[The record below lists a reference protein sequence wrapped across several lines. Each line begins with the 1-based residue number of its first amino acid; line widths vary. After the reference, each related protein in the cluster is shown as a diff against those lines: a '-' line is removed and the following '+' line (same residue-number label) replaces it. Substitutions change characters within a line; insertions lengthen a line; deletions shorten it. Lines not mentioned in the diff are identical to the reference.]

1 MHLLP
6 NLNYEI
12 WLEDPVWEGAASTNI
27 AASSSMHD
35 SIQLFSFCAIYA
47 FRYIWWPTVTS
58 HTGAGIHESPEAPH

>member
-47 FRYIWWPTVTS
+47 FRYIWWPTV
-58 HTGAGIHESPEAPH
+58 